1 MKDLYPNVD
10 SIEFSLPEWDK
21 EILDIRLQAI
31 EDNPERVKPISE
43 LITEL
48 DK

>member
-10 SIEFSLPEWDK
+10 SIDFSLPEWHK
-21 EILDIRLQAI
+21 EVLDSRLKAI
-31 EDNPERVKPISE
+31 VDNPERLKPISE
-43 LITEL
+43 LMTEL